1 MAWGGRGGVWVIS
14 EKKILQ
20 NDFERKKNSWKEIP
34 DENKIPTLKKNL
46 SWRIVVKKN
55 SYSVLCQEKIL
66 SPEVWE
72 RKFTQ
77 TKSKVKW

>member
-1 MAWGGRGGVWVIS
+1 MAWGGGGVWVIS

-20 NDFERKKNSWKEIP
+20 NDFEGKKNSWKEIP